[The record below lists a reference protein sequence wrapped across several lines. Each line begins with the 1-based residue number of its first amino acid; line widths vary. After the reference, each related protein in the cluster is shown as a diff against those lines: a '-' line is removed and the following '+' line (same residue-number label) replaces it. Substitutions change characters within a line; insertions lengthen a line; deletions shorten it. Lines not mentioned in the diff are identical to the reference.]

1 MSEGKWLIFDG
12 IIIDKLES
20 IIKEI
25 DDRIKRNKDWEE
37 KYPKYM
43 SGELE
48 HPVSKE
54 GLELINES
62 FQQKD
67 SWETYPLEELLEELR
82 FLKIKHQLNYLGT
95 DISFFEDHPK
105 NRPNQKEHWEKIFSD
120 EYPKDIEWIQKRIQ
134 NDRNL
139 LFKEKGFD
147 NLIVQV

>member
-20 IIKEI
+20 IIKPIE
-25 DDRIKRNKDWEE
+25 DKIKSNKDWEE

-54 GLELINES
+54 GLELLNES
-62 FQQKD
+62 YRQKD
-67 SWETYPLEELLEELR
+67 SWETLPLEELLEELR
-82 FLKIKHQLNYLGT
+82 FLKIRHQLTYLGT
-95 DISFFEDHPK
+95 DISFFEEPGDE
-105 NRPNQKEHWEKIFSD
+105 PNHKEHWEKVFSD

-139 LFKEKGFD
+139 YYKLKGYEH
-147 NLIVQV
+147 LTQPI

>member
-20 IIKEI
+20 IIKPIE
-25 DDRIKRNKDWEE
+25 DKIKSNKDWEE

-54 GLELINES
+54 GLELLNES
-62 FQQKD
+62 YRQKD
-67 SWETYPLEELLEELR
+67 SWETLPLEELLEELR
-82 FLKIKHQLNYLGT
+82 FLKIRHQLTYLGT
-95 DISFFEDHPK
+95 DISFFEEPGDE
-105 NRPNQKEHWEKIFSD
+105 PNHKEHWEKVFSD

-139 LFKEKGFD
+139 LYKEKGYEH
-147 NLIVQV
+147 LTQPI